1 VLLAPRIALL
11 RAIKDP
17 AEEQQDDEE
26 GDEPADQRP
35 VHARKVIGA
44 ADLPARGASSAEPEA
59 SANLQFL
66 PPPGRNC
73 RVASGHRGQPALPPT
88 PREKLQGGRDRAQV
102 VGIERRVVGI
112 ERRVVGI
119 ERRVVGD

>member
-1 VLLAPRIALL
+1 MVSPTLPGLNGSRDGQRRLVLLAPRIALL

-73 RVASGHRGQPALPPT
+73 RV
-88 PREKLQGGRDRAQV
+88 

-112 ERRVVGI
+112 ERW
-119 ERRVVGD
+119 VVGD